1 MGAGFRF
8 VPPAPAAGDRLQVA
22 VLFPGP
28 AAQGA
33 ISLALHRLLALIN
46 GHPRGAAEAVF
57 DPRRGPPRGW
67 TTGRALA
74 DFDLVLASLAHEEQW
89 PLLVALLAAGGIPP
103 RRRERDD
110 RHPLL
115 LAGGVACRLNPA
127 PAAPFLDAV
136 VPGDAEP
143 VIAPLLDAL
152 HALRGAGRAE
162 LRAALDAI
170 AGVRSPPE
178 SGRTVRVAWHDAG
191 PPAMQLAAVCGG
203 ELAGMHLVETGRGCP
218 AGCRFC
224 ALSFSRRPPVFYPV
238 AAVVAAARPGIERG
252 ARIGLVGASLGRHP
266 ELAELVAAL
275 GSVGADLSPASLD
288 PVVLTRPA
296 GRLLLR
302 ELSRSGQRSLALAP
316 EAGSERLRRAIN
328 KPFADEV
335 LFEAVRRI
343 GEAGVVHLKLYL
355 MWGLPGEWA
364 ADRQALVELVAGARR
379 ALLAAHRGRGGTG
392 RLSVSLN
399 PFVPKPHTPFALE
412 PMPTRSTLRRDRA
425 RIERG
430 LKRLGGVDVSGF
442 GPGQAIG
449 QCLLDRA
456 DERLA
461 PVLEQA
467 GRRWPPPAGLLD
479 QALPEWRTLV
489 HQAWPPER
497 PQPWR
502 MVDTGVAASLLDDER
517 RRAAA
522 ARPSAPCAPLRC
534 VRCGA
539 CAGLTPKPNR

>member
-1 MGAGFRF
+1 
-8 VPPAPAAGDRLQVA
+8 VA

-33 ISLALHRLLALIN
+33 GSLALHRLLGLIN
-46 GHPRGAAEAVF
+46 DHPRGAAEAVF

-67 TTGRALA
+67 SSGRPLA
-74 DFDLVLASLAHEEQW
+74 DFDLLLASLAHEAQW
-89 PLLVALLAAGGIPP
+89 PVLVALLAAAGIPP
-103 RRRERDD
+103 RRRRRDA

-115 LAGGVACRLNPA
+115 VAGGVACRLNPA

-162 LRAALDAI
+162 LRAALAAV
-170 AGVRSPPE
+170 AGVGAPPE
-178 SGRTVRVAWHDAG
+178 RGRPVRAVWHDAG
-191 PPAMQLAAVCGG
+191 PPAVQLAAVHGG

-275 GSVGADLSPASLD
+275 GAVGADLSPASLD
-288 PVVLTRPA
+288 PVALTRPA

-302 ELSRSGQRSLALAP
+302 ELARAGQRSLTLAP
-316 EAGSERLRRAIN
+316 EAGSERLRRVIN
-328 KPFADEV
+328 KPFTDEV
-335 LFEAVRRI
+335 LFEAVRRL

-355 MWGLPGEWA
+355 MWGLPEEQPE
-364 ADRQALVELVAGARR
+364 DRLALVELVAGARR

-412 PMPTRSTLRRDRA
+412 PMPTRSALRRDRA
-425 RIERG
+425 RIERA
-430 LKRLGGVDVSGF
+430 LKRLGGVDVAGF

-461 PVLEQA
+461 PVLERS

-479 QALPEWRTLV
+479 EALPEWRALV
-489 HQAWPPER
+489 HRAWPPGR
-497 PQPWR
+497 PPPWR
-502 MVDTGVAASLLDDER
+502 LVDTGVAAGLLDDER

-522 ARPSAPCAPLRC
+522 ARPTAPCEPLRC
-534 VRCGA
+534 ERCRA
-539 CAGLTPKPNR
+539 CTGLTPNPNR